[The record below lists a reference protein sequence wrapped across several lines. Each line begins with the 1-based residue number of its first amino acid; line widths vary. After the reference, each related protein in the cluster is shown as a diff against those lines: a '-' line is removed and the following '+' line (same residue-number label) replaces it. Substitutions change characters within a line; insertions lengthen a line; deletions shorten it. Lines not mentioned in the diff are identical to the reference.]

1 VARVW
6 ARIKRDKLEGGSVGT
21 PSGEKLG

>member
-6 ARIKRDKLEGGSVGT
+6 TRMKRDKLEGGSVGT